1 MLVLSRKNKESIR
14 LPELN
19 ISIEILQVKGKSV
32 RVGIDAPL
40 EVTVVRGEL
49 ANQTTKRISS
59 AGLSAHDFRNKLN
72 SFSVGISLCKK
83 LIENGE
89 VERAESRLQML
100 LDDFESDETNAPG
113 QVAKPTRAL
122 LVEDSDNE
130 REMLAGFLRLH
141 GYVVDTV
148 ADGVEAISYL
158 ESNSKPDFI
167 LMDIRMPRMNGTE
180 TIEKIRTN
188 AEFDDVKIFAVSGTP
203 ASQAGLDEQEKS
215 VSKWFHKPLQPA
227 KLVRTIDSIFSNS
240 LAK

>member
-49 ANQTTKRISS
+49 ANQTTKRISP

-83 LIENGE
+83 LIECGE
-89 VERAESRLQML
+89 IKMAEDRLQVL
-100 LDDFESDETNAPG
+100 LDEFESDQPEEKPQTAR
-113 QVAKPTRAL
+113 PTRA
-122 LVEDSDNE
+122 
-130 REMLAGFLRLH
+130 LH

-148 ADGVEAISYL
+148 ADGAEAISYL
-158 ESNSKPDFI
+158 EANSKPDFI

-180 TIEKIRTN
+180 AIEKIRTN
-188 AEFDDVKIFAVSGTP
+188 TEFDDVKIFAVSGTP
-203 ASQAGLDEQEKS
+203 AEQSGLDTQAKS
-215 VSKWFHKPLQPA
+215 VAKWFHKPLQPA
-227 KLVRTIDSIFSNS
+227 KLVRTIDSIFSNA